1 MKLSGFL
8 VFALLFCQFANAG
21 KLVYREGAKEEFTKS
36 CLKTEFH
43 PKISSPRGGLIEDS
57 SRTTYQL
64 TCGNEI
70 VSNVTM
76 PSIECSPKG
85 GCLRPP
91 LVTCSRGCISHVTRV
106 EDTQKYDFNLD
117 PHPDGSEVIF
127 GTVSLKSAANV
138 FSSRPL
144 SSNYLAYSEDGVLD
158 RPVIVVEGY
167 DPDNNS
173 FPDLYYYAGFNQ
185 LVFNASGY
193 VGRDVFI
200 VNFPKGDDYMD
211 KNASLLQQIIQE
223 INAAKTGNIPT
234 VVIGYSMG
242 GIVARKALHNMEVA
256 GVNHQVSLYV
266 SYDSPH
272 MGANAPMD
280 LQDTVD
286 GLVSKLDD
294 HTLGITSSE
303 LKRAQN
309 IYNSPAAREML
320 IAGPSFH
327 KAVGGDFPQK
337 LVRVAVTAGS
347 LLGVNGMQEA
357 STYEGEAIAS
367 FKFYLV
373 DSNIFGELAKS
384 FDWYSEKRGGVYYDN
399 VPGSYD
405 TQFYKAYIQLKK
417 AAVTFKEYLPA
428 RVQKITF
435 VPTVSALAMNVSPT
449 SNVKDLF
456 STKSPFDKF
465 IAADQS
471 GANACTV
478 FNAQTALGQ
487 NLTHGI
493 DSEYLN
499 YNELMQLR
507 CALNQ
512 YQVPGVAIPSRA
524 GKSL

>member
-1 MKLSGFL
+1 MKLFGFL
-8 VFALLFCQFANAG
+8 VFTLLFCQFANAG
-21 KLVYREGAKEEFTKS
+21 KLVYGEGAKDEFTKN

-43 PKISSPRGGLIEDS
+43 PQIRTPRGFIGDAT
-57 SRTTYQL
+57 RTTYRL

-70 VSNVTM
+70 VSEVTM
-76 PSIECSPKG
+76 PSIACTPKG
-85 GCLRPP
+85 GCFRPA
-91 LVTCSRGCISHVTRV
+91 LVTCERMCVSHVTRV

-117 PHPDGSEVIF
+117 PHPNGSEVIF
-127 GTVSLKSAANV
+127 GVVSLKSSANV

-144 SSNYLAYSEDGVLD
+144 SSNYLAYSEDGILD

-167 DPDNNS
+167 DPENKI
-173 FPDLYYYAGFNQ
+173 PTERYYDAGFNQ
-185 LVFNASGY
+185 LVFNAPGY

-200 VNFPKGDDYMD
+200 VHFPNDGDSMD

-294 HTLGITSSE
+294 HFLGFTPSE
-303 LKRAQN
+303 LKRVQY

-347 LLGVNGMQEA
+347 LLGANGKQAA
-357 STYEGEAIAS
+357 STDEGEAIAS
-367 FKFYLV
+367 FKFYLT
-373 DSNIFGELAKS
+373 DTRFGELNES
-384 FDWYSEKRGGVYYDN
+384 FDWYSKKRGDVYYDN
-399 VPGSYD
+399 VPGSYEY
-405 TQFYKAYIQLKK
+405 QFYVAYLHLKET
-417 AAVTFKEYLPA
+417 AANFKEYNPA
-428 RVQKITF
+428 QKQQITF
-435 VPTVSALAMNVSPT
+435 IPTVSALAMDISPT
-449 SNVKDLF
+449 LNAKDLF
-456 STKSPFDKF
+456 ATKSPFDKF
-465 IAADQS
+465 IAVDSS

-478 FNAQTALGQ
+478 FNAQSATGQ
-487 NLTHGI
+487 NLIHGVTT
-493 DSEYLN
+493 EYLN

-507 CALNQ
+507 CAINQ
-512 YQVPGVAIPSRA
+512 YQIPNITIPSRA
-524 GKSL
+524 AKAL